1 MLKHEVVTKKYR
13 LPNPKGQFSENSDLL
28 YEKILLN
35 CWSENPVLRPRFSYL
50 NEIFYNYFDVIEP
63 DYDFDKQIIEN
74 DVKDYNS
81 LFDEVN
87 EINADEVNMGV
98 LISSGNYSEIWKGMI
113 FRYSCPEFGF
123 IYETQLF
130 YMLNNFF
137 LFLFHIK

>member
-13 LPNPKGQFSENSDLL
+13 LTNPKGQFNENSDLL

-98 LISSGNYSEIWKGMI
+98 LISSGNFSEIWKGMI
-113 FRYSCPEFGF
+113 FRYSCPEFNF
-123 IYETQLF
+123 SKESLKNLLKKIVF
-130 YMLNNFF
+130 NANLN
-137 LFLFHIK
+137 